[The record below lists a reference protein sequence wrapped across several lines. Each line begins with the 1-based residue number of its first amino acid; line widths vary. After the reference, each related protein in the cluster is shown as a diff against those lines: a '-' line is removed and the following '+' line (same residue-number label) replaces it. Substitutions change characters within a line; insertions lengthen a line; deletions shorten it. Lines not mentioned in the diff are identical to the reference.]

1 VSNGKKL
8 GLGCVSVQ
16 ANKKEEVESFEQVV
30 QRLEIARN
38 RLGEEQIALLHP
50 DCGMR
55 PTGEDAVEPIL
66 NLVASSAKYFE
77 EKK

>member
-1 VSNGKKL
+1 
-8 GLGCVSVQ
+8 
-16 ANKKEEVESFEQVV
+16 
-30 QRLEIARN
+30 
-38 RLGEEQIALLHP
+38 
-50 DCGMR
+50 MR